1 MIEVTP
7 KQTTVAVTVDGHDGT
22 VVTVQPTRQPVIVT
36 PVFTVATG
44 PAGAGAEVGPGFKI
58 VGSEIRYD
66 ISSLTRG

>member
-1 MIEVTP
+1 MITVTP
-7 KQTTVAVTVDGHDGT
+7 KQSTVSVAVSGFPST
-22 VVTVQPTRQPVIVT
+22 VVTVSPSRQPVTVT
-36 PVFTVATG
+36 PIFTVATG